1 MRVRRKYL
9 FYALAFASAIT
20 VAGISAID
28 ATISTLFIKDPW
40 VFSFSCFLVG
50 TLISLIIILVFSIPI
65 NKKETIGAKIIDP
78 SFRKVRLLKKEEIKY
93 HLLAGL
99 GNSILTIGYLTL
111 LSILGDPSSVL
122 PFSQIVILY
131 LILVESSHLKILQSR
146 KR

>member
-1 MRVRRKYL
+1 MRIRRKYL

-28 ATISTLFIKDPW
+28 ATISTRFIKDPW
-40 VFSFSCFLVG
+40 AFSFSCFLVG
-50 TLISLIIILVFSIPI
+50 TIISLIIILVFSIPI

-78 SFRKVRLLKKEEIKY
+78 SFKKVRLLRKEEIKY

-99 GNSILTIGYLTL
+99 GNSVLTIGYLTL

-131 LILVESSHLKILQSR
+131 LILVEFYQIIFYALFTY
-146 KR
+146 